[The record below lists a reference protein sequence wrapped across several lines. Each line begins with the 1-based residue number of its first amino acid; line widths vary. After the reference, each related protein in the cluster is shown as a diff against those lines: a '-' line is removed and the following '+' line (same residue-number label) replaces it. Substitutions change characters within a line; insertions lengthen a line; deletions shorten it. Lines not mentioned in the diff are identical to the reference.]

1 MKKRRR
7 QRVFGRKTG
16 PRKALLISI
25 ARSLMMKE
33 KIKTTEAKAKETSP
47 FAEKLITKAKKG
59 DLPARR
65 QLLEYFEARIVKK
78 MIEEIGQRYK
88 SRKGGYTR
96 IVKLGARKSDG
107 AQMAIIEL
115 VK

>member
-1 MKKRRR
+1 M
-7 QRVFGRKTG
+7 FGRKTG

-25 ARSLMMKE
+25 ARSLVLKE

-47 FAEKLITKAKKG
+47 FVEKLITKAKKG
-59 DLPARR
+59 DLAATRY
-65 QLLEYFEARIVKK
+65 LLEYFEPSVVKK
-78 MIEEIGQRYK
+78 MVEEIGPRYK
-88 SRKGGYTR
+88 ERKGGYTR

-107 AQMAIIEL
+107 ARMAMIEL